1 MGSYKVDF
9 ANLPWDEG
17 RPGMRQKV
25 HRENGRV
32 LRLVEFSTSEG
43 FDGCCEQ
50 GHIGYV
56 LEGGLR
62 IEFPD
67 KVLSFHVGDGLFIP
81 AGAASAHRA
90 VSIVPGTRLLMVEE
104 DES

>member
-1 MGSYKVDF
+1 
-9 ANLPWDEG
+9 
-17 RPGMRQKV
+17 MRQKV
-25 HRENGRV
+25 HREDGRV
-32 LRLVEFSTSEG
+32 LRLVEFSTSDG

-62 IEFPD
+62 IDFQGQVLEFRA
-67 KVLSFHVGDGLFIP
+67 GDGLFIP
-81 AGAASAHRA
+81 AGAAHGHRA

-104 DES
+104 EL